1 MKFVHILLLASLVA
15 VPGCDSGTN
24 EPIVTSIVETFASRL
39 QEKGSAW
46 RSVNVTKAGE
56 VTMQLV
62 SVTQVDAKLN
72 LGIGTISG
80 TQCVLAASVDTV
92 ANASAVAPQLVRT
105 VSTGTY
111 CVRIADTGNLKQL
124 VDFTI
129 RIERPF

>member
-1 MKFVHILLLASLVA
+1 MKVVHTLLLASLVA
-15 VPGCDSGTN
+15 VSGCDSDTT
-24 EPIVTSIVETFASRL
+24 EPEATSIIETFASRL

-46 RSVNVTKAGE
+46 RSVTVPRAGD

-62 SVTQVDAKLN
+62 SLTQVDAKMN

-80 TQCVLAASVDTV
+80 TQCVILASVDTV

-105 VSTGTY
+105 VSQGTY
-111 CVRIADTGNLKQL
+111 CVRLADIGNLTQL
-124 VDFTI
+124 VDFSV